1 MENSSQYL
9 ICQEDRIEDAKEIDR
24 LRKIIIFIHVLCKNR
39 GGTKREKKIYI
50 EKKEKRRSNE
60 MKKRNIDAKVRSNNI
75 RKFH

>member
-39 GGTKREKKIYI
+39 GGTKREKEIYI
-50 EKKEKRRSNE
+50 EKEKEEEVIKW
-60 MKKRNIDAKVRSNNI
+60 KKGI
-75 RKFH
+75 